1 MFKLIKNNS
10 TIRLFLLMDLL
21 SSFSVGSI
29 STGANWFVL
38 KEGGSNAILSLFLA
52 INVISSFIFAPK
64 IGHLVDTISRKKSMM
79 LSFLFRSIVFFGVSI
94 SILSNYV
101 VLPSM
106 FLLSSVFGIGW
117 MMYYSSSRS
126 FLQQNVQKEEL
137 GVANSFLE
145 ITLQCGMFISGGITG
160 YLLEKIS
167 YGIILLVDTCMLIVT
182 MIIANNLN
190 EGKIYTNNSAI
201 KETDNNKEKTKLK
214 INKKVIS
221 IAIFTMIPLF
231 IIQVYNVTM
240 PGYISNIL
248 HGGSSAYG
256 TSDMLYGIG
265 GLFSGIIV
273 SKLVNKFENRQ
284 LLFGGFSVLFLSF
297 TLLFF
302 NKTLITLFILAF
314 IIGLCNSGTKIITN
328 TVMMENIENKFMGRM
343 STFVTAISQISSLII
358 TLSVGLLN
366 DKLGEN
372 FSFIIILFF
381 VLGGWLLTTS
391 INKGLKLSDS
401 NM

>member
-21 SSFSVGSI
+21 SSFSIGTI

-38 KEGGSNAILSLFLA
+38 KEGGSNTILSLFLA
-52 INVISSFIFAPK
+52 INVISSLIFAPK
-64 IGHLVDTISRKKSMM
+64 IGHLVDTISRKKSMT
-79 LSFLFRSIVFFGVSI
+79 LSFLFRIIVFFGVSI
-94 SILSNYV
+94 SILNNYG

-106 FLLSSVFGIGW
+106 FLLSLVFGIGW

-137 GVANSFLE
+137 GVANAFLE

-160 YLLEKIS
+160 YLLEKIN
-167 YGIILLVDTCMLIVT
+167 YGIILLIATCMLVIT
-182 MIIANNLN
+182 MIIANRLN
-190 EGKIYTNNSAI
+190 ERKIYTDNLLINETNNN
-201 KETDNNKEKTKLK
+201 EEKSKFI

-221 IAIFTMIPLF
+221 IAILAMIPLF

-256 TSDMLYGIG
+256 NSDMWYGIG
-265 GLFSGIIV
+265 GLFSGIII
-273 SKLVNKFENRQ
+273 SKLIRKFENRQ
-284 LLFGGFSVLFLSF
+284 LLFGGFSILFFSF

-302 NKTLITLFILAF
+302 NKTLIILFILAF

-343 STFVTAISQISSLII
+343 STLITSISQISSLII

-381 VLGGWLLTTS
+381 IFGGWLLTIS
-391 INKGLKLSDS
+391 IKKELKFSS
-401 NM
+401 

>member
-21 SSFSVGSI
+21 SSFSIGTI

-38 KEGGSNAILSLFLA
+38 KEGGSNTILSLFLA
-52 INVISSFIFAPK
+52 INVISSLIFAPK
-64 IGHLVDTISRKKSMM
+64 IGHLVDTISRKKSMT
-79 LSFLFRSIVFFGVSI
+79 LSFLFRIIVFFGVSI
-94 SILSNYV
+94 SILNNYG

-106 FLLSSVFGIGW
+106 FLLSLVFGIGW

-137 GVANSFLE
+137 GVANAFLE

-160 YLLEKIS
+160 YLLEKIN
-167 YGIILLVDTCMLIVT
+167 YGIILLIATCMLVIT
-182 MIIANNLN
+182 MIIANRLN
-190 EGKIYTNNSAI
+190 ERKIYTDNLLINETNNN
-201 KETDNNKEKTKLK
+201 EEKSKFI

-221 IAIFTMIPLF
+221 IAILAMIPLF

-256 TSDMLYGIG
+256 NSDMLYGIG
-265 GLFSGIIV
+265 GLFSGIII
-273 SKLVNKFENRQ
+273 SKLIRKFENRQ
-284 LLFGGFSVLFLSF
+284 LLFGGFSILFFSF

-302 NKTLITLFILAF
+302 NKTLIILFIQ
-314 IIGLCNSGTKIITN
+314 IGRAH
-328 TVMMENIENKFMGRM
+328 V
-343 STFVTAISQISSLII
+343 
-358 TLSVGLLN
+358 
-366 DKLGEN
+366 
-372 FSFIIILFF
+372 
-381 VLGGWLLTTS
+381 
-391 INKGLKLSDS
+391 
-401 NM
+401 

>member
-21 SSFSVGSI
+21 SSFSIGTI

-38 KEGGSNAILSLFLA
+38 KEGGSNTILSLFLA
-52 INVISSFIFAPK
+52 INVISSLIFAPK
-64 IGHLVDTISRKKSMM
+64 IGHLVDTISRKKSMT
-79 LSFLFRSIVFFGVSI
+79 LSFLFRIIVFFGVSI
-94 SILSNYV
+94 SILNNYG

-106 FLLSSVFGIGW
+106 FLLSLVFGIGW

-137 GVANSFLE
+137 GVANAFLE

-160 YLLEKIS
+160 YLLEKIN
-167 YGIILLVDTCMLIVT
+167 YGIILLIATCMLVIT
-182 MIIANNLN
+182 MIIANRLN
-190 EGKIYTNNSAI
+190 ERKIYTDNLLINETNNN
-201 KETDNNKEKTKLK
+201 EEKSKFI

-221 IAIFTMIPLF
+221 IAILAMIPLF

-256 TSDMLYGIG
+256 NSDMLYGIG
-265 GLFSGIIV
+265 GLFSGIII
-273 SKLVNKFENRQ
+273 SKLIRKFENRQ
-284 LLFGGFSVLFLSF
+284 LLFGGFSILFFSF

-302 NKTLITLFILAF
+302 NKTLIILFILAF

-343 STFVTAISQISSLII
+343 STLITSISQISSLII

-381 VLGGWLLTTS
+381 IFGGWLLTIS
-391 INKGLKLSDS
+391 IKKELKFSS
-401 NM
+401 